1 MNRVATVLWMIV
13 LAFMSFE
20 AAALEKATVAVI
32 GTGDMGDSLGPRD
45 AANLAEMPGPHD
57 PIEPCP

>member
-1 MNRVATVLWMIV
+1 MIV
-13 LAFMSFE
+13 LAFMSAE
-20 AAALEKATVAVI
+20 TAAQEKGTVAVI

-57 PIEPCP
+57 PIEPCQ